1 MAQEIRLA
9 GVKRTRHILSSTNPT
24 AGTTLL
30 TSLLSALPG
39 ASSLGKQ
46 NALVK
51 LKAKVKRLKQTKN
64 QKAPVPVLD
73 HLMNMD

>member
-9 GVKRTRHILSSTNPT
+9 EAKRTHHIFSSTNPT

-30 TSLLSALPG
+30 TNLLSTLPG
-39 ASSLGKQ
+39 ASSLAKQ

-51 LKAKVKRLKQTKN
+51 LKSKVKRLKQTKK
-64 QKAPVPVLD
+64 QKPGT
-73 HLMNMD
+73 